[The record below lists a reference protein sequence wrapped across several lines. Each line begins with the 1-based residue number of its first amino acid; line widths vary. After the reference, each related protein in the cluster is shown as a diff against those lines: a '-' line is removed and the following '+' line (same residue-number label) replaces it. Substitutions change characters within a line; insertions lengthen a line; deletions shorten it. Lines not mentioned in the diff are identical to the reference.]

1 MEPSPGRGEAESAA
15 ERRLHAVVDTLGLHV
30 YSGETHPDDRFV
42 TTVALTPSRSLL
54 GLDRDSVRSDEQ
66 WLAAIHPDDRTRYE
80 ELFCYANER
89 LLHPLE
95 LEYRLCGYDG
105 VERWVWERIFPHRL
119 RDDGVVDIDG
129 VVADVT
135 ALHEATNERNHL
147 SQRLERVLGGVAEFV
162 VSCELHDGRSVWVH
176 RGPGVER
183 MLGGPLPEG
192 ADGPTVWYECVH
204 PDDRV
209 AVDAYLEQ
217 LARGEPADATYRMR
231 GLDGV
236 ERWVWARARPHPG
249 SDPVAY
255 DAVISDVT
263 ERERARIGLQLAREE
278 AERRSR
284 VDPTTGLFNRHHLL
298 DVARRELARAQR
310 EQTSPALVLLDVDR
324 LRELNE
330 LRGHAV
336 GDAVLR
342 ELAGRLSHSVRTY
355 DTISHLG
362 AGRFAVLVPDLR
374 DGEALRRIRV
384 EIAAA
389 MVGEPLRSAGR
400 EVRLTISTGVARA
413 HPGTTVDGL
422 LHTAE
427 VALARAKSE
436 GAGKAPEAVAARG
449 EPDEDDTGDA
459 ARVAATLARAAAVRE
474 GVPSEHECS
483 VAELAEL
490 VGRELG
496 LAESLQAD
504 LRLAGLLHDV
514 GTIAV
519 AGAVLSKPGPLDE
532 DEWVMLREHPSI
544 GADMVA
550 RIPGLARTQLAIRH
564 HHERFDGQG
573 YPDRLAGEAIPVAA
587 RVLAAVDAYTAMTE
601 IRPYRSARDR
611 SEALEE
617 LRRNAGTQLDP
628 DVVAALCRVLAG
640 ENAGAVAA

>member
-1 MEPSPGRGEAESAA
+1 MGRRDPPGRPA
-15 ERRLHAVVDTLGLHV
+15 
-30 YSGETHPDDRFV
+30 
-42 TTVALTPSRSLL
+42 
-54 GLDRDSVRSDEQ
+54 
-66 WLAAIHPDDRTRYE
+66 RYE

-135 ALHEATNERNHL
+135 ALHEATHERNDL

-162 VSCELHDGRSVWVH
+162 VSCELRDGRTVWVH

-204 PDDRV
+204 PDDRPML
-209 AVDAYLEQ
+209 DAYYER
-217 LARGEPADATYRMR
+217 LARREPAEATYRLR

-236 ERWVWARARPHPG
+236 ERWVWARARPQPG
-249 SDPVAY
+249 SGPVAY

-310 EQTSPALVLLDVDR
+310 ENTSPALVLLDVDR

-336 GDAVLR
+336 GDTVLR

-355 DTISHLG
+355 DTISHVG
-362 AGRFAVLVPDLR
+362 GGRFAVLVPDLR
-374 DGEALRRIRV
+374 DGEALRRICD
-384 EIAAA
+384 EIAAT
-389 MVGEPLRSAGR
+389 MTGEPLRSAGR
-400 EVRLTISTGVARA
+400 EVHVTVSAGGARA
-413 HPGTTVDGL
+413 HAGTTVDAL

-427 VALARAKSE
+427 VALAKAKRERPGRS
-436 GAGKAPEAVAARG
+436 PPSRTAARAVRRRDG
-449 EPDEDDTGDA
+449 RGRPRRRVARPRGRRA
-459 ARVAATLARAAAVRE
+459 RRRPARARVQRRRAGRARRPRARPARGPAGRPAAGRAPA
-474 GVPSEHECS
+474 
-483 VAELAEL
+483 
-490 VGRELG
+490 
-496 LAESLQAD
+496 
-504 LRLAGLLHDV
+504 
-514 GTIAV
+514 
-519 AGAVLSKPGPLDE
+519 
-532 DEWVMLREHPSI
+532 
-544 GADMVA
+544 
-550 RIPGLARTQLAIRH
+550 
-564 HHERFDGQG
+564 
-573 YPDRLAGEAIPVAA
+573 
-587 RVLAAVDAYTAMTE
+587 
-601 IRPYRSARDR
+601 
-611 SEALEE
+611 
-617 LRRNAGTQLDP
+617 
-628 DVVAALCRVLAG
+628 
-640 ENAGAVAA
+640 

>member
-1 MEPSPGRGEAESAA
+1 MDPSPGRGEAESAA

-30 YSGETHPDDRFV
+30 YSGETYPDDRFV
-42 TTVALTPSRSLL
+42 TKVALTPSRSLL
-54 GLDRDSVRSDEQ
+54 GLARESARSDEQ
-66 WLAAIHPDDRTRYE
+66 WLEAIHPDDRARYD

-119 RDDGVVDIDG
+119 RDDGVVDLDG

-135 ALHEATNERNHL
+135 ALHEATNERNDL
-147 SQRLERVLGGVAEFV
+147 SLRLERVLGGVAEFV

-176 RGPGVER
+176 RGPGIER

-192 ADGPTVWYECVH
+192 CDGPTVWYECVH
-204 PDDRV
+204 PDDR
-209 AVDAYLEQ
+209 ATVDAYLER
-217 LARGEPADATYRMR
+217 LARGEPSEATYRLR

-236 ERWVWARARPHPG
+236 ERWVWARARPHPD

-389 MVGEPLRSAGR
+389 MTGEPLRSAGR
-400 EVRLTISTGVARA
+400 EVRLSVTAGVARA

-427 VALARAKSE
+427 LALARAKNE
-436 GAGKAPEAVAARG
+436 GTSRTEAEGSRGEALADESAEAV
-449 EPDEDDTGDA
+449 
-459 ARVAATLARAAAVRE
+459 RVAATLARAAAVRE
-474 GVPSEHECS
+474 GVPHEHECS

-496 LAESLQAD
+496 LPESLQGD

-519 AGAVLSKPGPLDE
+519 AGAVLAKPGPLDE
-532 DEWVMLREHPSI
+532 EEWVMLREHPSI

-564 HHERFDGQG
+564 HHERFDGEG
-573 YPDRLAGEAIPVAA
+573 YPDRLAGQAIPVAA

-611 SEALEE
+611 AEALDE

-628 DVVAALCRVLAG
+628 DVVEALCRVLAG
-640 ENAGAVAA
+640 EGAGMLAA

>member
-1 MEPSPGRGEAESAA
+1 
-15 ERRLHAVVDTLGLHV
+15 
-30 YSGETHPDDRFV
+30 
-42 TTVALTPSRSLL
+42 
-54 GLDRDSVRSDEQ
+54 
-66 WLAAIHPDDRTRYE
+66 
-80 ELFCYANER
+80 
-89 LLHPLE
+89 
-95 LEYRLCGYDG
+95 
-105 VERWVWERIFPHRL
+105 VWERIFPHRL
-119 RDDGVVDIDG
+119 RADGVVDIDG

-135 ALHEATNERNHL
+135 ALHEATRERNAL

-162 VSCELHDGRSVWVH
+162 VSCELRDGRTYWTET
-176 RGPGVER
+176 GPGAER
-183 MLGGPLPEG
+183 MLGGPVPEG

-204 PDDRV
+204 PDDRPV
-209 AVDAYLEQ
+209 LDAFLER
-217 LARGEPADATYRMR
+217 LAQREPAEATYRLR
-231 GLDGV
+231 GLDDV

-249 SDPVAY
+249 DGPVAY

-298 DVARRELARAQR
+298 DVARRELARSQR
-310 EQTSPALVLLDVDR
+310 ENTSPALVLLDVDR

-330 LRGHAV
+330 RRGHAV

-355 DTISHLG
+355 DTISHVG
-362 AGRFAVLVPDLR
+362 GGRFAVLVPDLR
-374 DGEALRRIRV
+374 DGEALRRICD
-384 EIAAA
+384 EIS
-389 MVGEPLRSAGR
+389 GTLTNEPLRSAGR
-400 EVRLTISTGVARA
+400 ELHVTVSAGGARS
-413 HPGTTVDGL
+413 HPGTTVDAL

-427 VALARAKSE
+427 VALAAAKRKGSGMLSVRDSRLE
-436 GAGKAPEAVAARG
+436 HS
-449 EPDEDDTGDA
+449 EDDNGEA

-474 GVPSEHECS
+474 GVPHEHEVG

-496 LAESLQAD
+496 LPESLQGD

-532 DEWVMLREHPSI
+532 AEWVLLREHPSI

-550 RIPGLARTQLAIRH
+550 RIPGLSRTQLAIRH
-564 HHERFDGQG
+564 HHERFDGEG
-573 YPDRLAGEAIPVAA
+573 YPDRLAGESIPMAA

-601 IRPYRSARDR
+601 IRPYRDARDR
-611 SEALEE
+611 EEALEE

-628 DVVAALCRVLAG
+628 TVVAALCRVLAG
-640 ENAGAVAA
+640 ESTRALAA

>member
-1 MEPSPGRGEAESAA
+1 
-15 ERRLHAVVDTLGLHV
+15 LHAVVDTLGLHV
-30 YSGETHPDDRFV
+30 YSGQTHPDDRFV
-42 TTVALTPSRSLL
+42 SLVALTPARSLL
-54 GLDRDSVRSDEQ
+54 GLPTDGTGGNDDDWR
-66 WLAAIHPDDRTRYE
+66 AAIHPDDRERYDE
-80 ELFCYANER
+80 VFCYANESK
-89 LLHPLE
+89 LHPLE

-105 VERWVWERIFPHRL
+105 VLRWVWERIFPHRL
-119 RDDGVVDIDG
+119 RPDGIVDIDG

-135 ALHEATNERNHL
+135 ALHEATNERNEL
-147 SQRLERVLGGVAEFV
+147 AQRLERVLGGVAEFV
-162 VSCELHDGRSVWVH
+162 VSCELRDGRTIWTDA
-176 RGPGVER
+176 GPGLER

-192 ADGPTVWYECVH
+192 ADGPTVWHECVH
-204 PDDRV
+204 PDDRP
-209 AVDAYLEQ
+209 ALDAYHAL
-217 LARGEPADATYRMR
+217 LAQREPAEATYRLR

-236 ERWVWARARPHPG
+236 ERWVWARARPHSG
-249 SDPVAY
+249 SVVAY

-284 VDPTTGLFNRHHLL
+284 VDPTTGLFNRHHLM
-298 DVARRELARAQR
+298 DVARRELARSQR
-310 EQTSPALVLLDVDR
+310 EHTSPALVLLDVDR

-330 LRGHAV
+330 HRGHAV

-342 ELAGRLSHSVRTY
+342 ELAGRLSHSVRAY
-355 DTISHLG
+355 DTISHVG
-362 AGRFAVLVPDLR
+362 GGRFAVLVPDLR
-374 DGEALRRIRV
+374 DSEALRRICD
-384 EIAAA
+384 EIAATLTT
-389 MVGEPLRSAGR
+389 EPLRSGGR
-400 EVRLTISTGVARA
+400 EVRVTVSAGGARS
-413 HPGTTVDGL
+413 HPGTTVDAL

-427 VALARAKSE
+427 LALAAAKRNGPGQQAIKESRLDT
-436 GAGKAPEAVAARG
+436 PEDEIG
-449 EPDEDDTGDA
+449 EA

-474 GVPSEHECS
+474 GVPHEHECS

-496 LAESLQAD
+496 LPESLQAD

-532 DEWVMLREHPSI
+532 EEWVILREHPSI

-573 YPDRLAGEAIPVAA
+573 YPDRLAGESIPMAA
-587 RVLAAVDAYTAMTE
+587 RVLAAVDAYNAMTE
-601 IRPYRSARDR
+601 IRPYRDARDR
-611 SEALEE
+611 EEALEE

-628 DVVAALCRVLAG
+628 AVVGALCRVLDG
-640 ENAGAVAA
+640 QNAAAVAA